1 MIRIIRP
8 GTRKK
13 TECDTCGCEF
23 TYEKEDVKEASP
35 DPFRMVRQKEIQKE
49 IVQCPQ
55 CGREIVIKQTK
66 GV

>member
-1 MIRIIRP
+1 MIRIIRT

-13 TECDTCGCEF
+13 AECDACGCEF
-23 TYEKEDVKEASP
+23 TYEKEDVKETPP
-35 DPFRMVRQKEIQKE
+35 DPLRMVRQKE

-55 CGREIVIKQTK
+55 CGSEIVIKQTK